1 MGVFAERGVDL
12 PVIDDFIAA
21 AGVARG
27 TFYNYFSTTQEL
39 LDAVTAELSDSLV
52 ASIEKV
58 VSRVPDPLNRMA
70 LGCLLY
76 MHLGVDVPTWGG
88 FVMRAGSRSKATG
101 KLVNTNLP
109 RDLDLANKAGEV
121 DYPTLRAARDVVLA
135 SLNQAIQTVISGD
148 APREHLRQV
157 LAVGL
162 RGIGVRAAHAARLS
176 QTPLPE
182 VELPAGFFDEVMKD
196 PRNGHELVRLAPSQ
210 QLDQLGRAGSRAG

>member
-1 MGVFAERGVDL
+1 M
-12 PVIDDFIAA
+12 
-21 AGVARG
+21 
-27 TFYNYFSTTQEL
+27 
-39 LDAVTAELSDSLV
+39 LDAVTAELSDSIV

-58 VSRVPDPLNRMA
+58 VWQVPDPLNLMA

-101 KLVNTNLP
+101 KLVNTYLP
-109 RDLDLANKAGEV
+109 GDLDMANKAGEA

-135 SLNQAIQTVISGD
+135 SLNQAIQTVISGE

-157 LAVGL
+157 LALVLKGM
-162 RGIGVRAAHAARLS
+162 GVRAALATRLS
-176 QTPLPE
+176 QMPLPE

-196 PRNGHELVRLAPSQ
+196 PRNGHEPF
-210 QLDQLGRAGSRAG
+210 GSRPASS